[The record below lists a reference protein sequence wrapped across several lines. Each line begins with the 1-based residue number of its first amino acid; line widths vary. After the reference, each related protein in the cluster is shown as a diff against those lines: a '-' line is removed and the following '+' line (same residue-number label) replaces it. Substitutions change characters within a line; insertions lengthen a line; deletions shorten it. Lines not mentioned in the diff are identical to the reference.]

1 MRVKCANCGMVY
13 DINVTSMDFR
23 GPLERL
29 ANATCPSC
37 KSNAKDEVAK
47 ETWRQFIYEEK

>member
-23 GPLERL
+23 DPQERL
-29 ANATCPSC
+29 ATATCPSC

-47 ETWRQFIYEEK
+47 ETWKDR